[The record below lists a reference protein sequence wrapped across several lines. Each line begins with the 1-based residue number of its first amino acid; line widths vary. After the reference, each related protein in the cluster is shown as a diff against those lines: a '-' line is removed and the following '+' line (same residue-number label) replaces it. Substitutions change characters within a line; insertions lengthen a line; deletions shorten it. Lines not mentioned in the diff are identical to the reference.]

1 MEWNNEI
8 VVMNITPPY
17 NFNSSIEI
25 LANFQI
31 KFPRYDEGGGI
42 ETMKPQQETLVSYF

>member
-1 MEWNNEI
+1 
-8 VVMNITPPY
+8 MNITPPY

-31 KFPRYDEGGGI
+31 KFPRYDEGGDRNH
-42 ETMKPQQETLVSYF
+42 ETSTGDTGFLFLI